1 MKLPKLS
8 NISVDGST
16 VGDVYFP
23 RTKLLL
29 PLNGTNGATTTS
41 DLSNSNYTVTFVG
54 NAEISTAQSKF
65 GGSSL
70 YVADGNDYLVSSG
83 SQQLRVL
90 NGSLWTME
98 VWVYFDF
105 NVLNSIASSGHW
117 VTFMKLSGGAG
128 AWNGTNGHSVNVF
141 LYNNGGNKVLYVQTP
156 NASNACCT
164 AITSTLSGL
173 ISDQTW
179 HHIAVTGNAGTLTL
193 YVDGVSKG
201 SNSSGMGNPTSDV
214 MAYLGDS
221 GGYSSGMYFNDYR
234 VSRGIVRYTSTF
246 TPPTTAHSTSAG
258 DVNKQILI
266 NETADGVAIGT
277 GGINQARI
285 AKAWVNFNGTSTVA
299 IRDSY
304 NISSLVDRGT
314 GLYSLNLST
323 NLSSVE
329 CAGAGSGTDQDTGTG
344 TNQRNRMV
352 TIIPESTNLV
362 YVNGFDTSGSADDL
376 QIATAI
382 IFGN

>member
-70 YVADGNDYLVSSG
+70 YMADGNDYLVSSG

-323 NLSSVE
+323 HLSSVE